1 VTSFIMSI
9 VFAVSGAVV
18 LENVFSFPGMGALY
32 IEALT
37 QLDFPTAQACIYII
51 TLLVLVGNFVADMI
65 YGYLDPRVRQ

>member
-1 VTSFIMSI
+1 
-9 VFAVSGAVV
+9 
-18 LENVFSFPGMGALY
+18 MGALY

-37 QLDFPTAQACIYII
+37 QLDFPTAEACIYII